1 MYTDGIIFDV
11 DGTLWDSTG
20 LVAKAW
26 TKAVSECG
34 YPDRIVT
41 SDELKGLFGKTMAVI
56 ARCLL
61 PDATEETREKIMTK
75 CCIYEHQVLEENE
88 TDICYPQVRQVIRKL
103 CMGHRLFIVSNCQS
117 GYIELF
123 LKKAGLGDCITDIEC
138 YGNTKQ
144 GKAEN
149 MRLLVERNGLKAPV
163 YIGDTQGDCDASREA
178 GVPFVY
184 ASYGFGEVTDCAASI
199 NGMQDLF
206 SMFQDP
212 EQKAKDKLLTDTE
225 FKREG

>member
-20 LVAKAW
+20 LVAEAW
-26 TKAVSECG
+26 TRAVSECG
-34 YPDRIVT
+34 FPDRIVT
-41 SDELKGLFGKTMAVI
+41 ADELKGLFGKTMTAI

-61 PDATEETREKIMTK
+61 PDSGEAVRQEIMTK
-75 CCIYEHQVLEENE
+75 CCVYEHKVLEQNE
-88 TDICYPQVRQVIRKL
+88 EDICYPGVRQVIHRL
-103 CMGHRLFIVSNCQS
+103 SAQRRLFIVSNCQS

-123 LKKAGLGDCITDIEC
+123 MKKTGLEDCISDFEC
-138 YGNTKQ
+138 FGNTKN
-144 GKAEN
+144 GKSDN
-149 MRLLVERNGLKAPV
+149 MRLLVERNGLQAPV

-178 GVPFVY
+178 GVPFIY

-199 NGMQDLF
+199 DRMEDLLSIF
-206 SMFQDP
+206 D
-212 EQKAKDKLLTDTE
+212 AAD